1 MIKQT
6 TTSIEVFKG
15 LQKPLVFHSFKGKY
29 IYWGAGFAIGSLI
42 IAIVLKFI
50 GGYIL
55 SVLGMAITLLG
66 GLYFT
71 AQRQKRGQYNKTV
84 SKGIYI
90 ISRSH

>member
-1 MIKQT
+1 MKLT

-42 IAIVLKFI
+42 IAIVLKFV

-55 SVLGMAITLLG
+55 SVLGMTVTLLG
-66 GLYFT
+66 GFYYT
-71 AQRQKRGQYNKTV
+71 AQRQKRGLYNKTV

-90 ISRSH
+90 VNRSN